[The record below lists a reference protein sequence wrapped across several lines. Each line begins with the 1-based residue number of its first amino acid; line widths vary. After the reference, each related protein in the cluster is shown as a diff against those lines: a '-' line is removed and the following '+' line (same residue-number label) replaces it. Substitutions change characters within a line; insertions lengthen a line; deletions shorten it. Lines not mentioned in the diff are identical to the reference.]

1 MGHPHFHAACLL
13 CPQEDKQELHAVTC
27 AVTCAVTYA
36 VTYAVT
42 QQV

>member
-13 CPQEDKQELHAVTC
+13 CPQEDKQELHAVTYD
-27 AVTCAVTYA
+27 VTYA

-42 QQV
+42 QQW